1 MIAYEEAPARLGQET
16 PKMTNL
22 GVYLFD
28 ENGDPV
34 TGVEIEVQ
42 VESSKGGPLK
52 LFSALKTNLG
62 GFAKV
67 DLPREARAFIVPKMA
82 NVVPASKDFVPTIQ
96 FQNVGF
102 MAFKKSDIRA
112 LASGETSAWPYV
124 AGGALVLG
132 LAAWVIWK
140 RRSS

>member
-1 MIAYEEAPARLGQET
+1 
-16 PKMTNL
+16 MTNL

-34 TGVEIEVQ
+34 AGVEVEVQ
-42 VESSKGGPLK
+42 TESSKGGPLK
-52 LFSALKTNLG
+52 PFSVLKTNLG
-62 GFAKV
+62 GFAKI
-67 DLPREARAFIVPKMA
+67 DLPQGMRALITPKAA
-82 NVVPASKDFVPTIQ
+82 NVLPASKDFVPTIQ

-102 MAFKKSDIRA
+102 MAFKKSDIHA

-132 LAAWVIWK
+132 LTAWVIWK
-140 RRSS
+140 RRTS